1 MFSTRAM
8 TAALLLAL
16 GLPAG
21 AQTTDTLVE
30 RYKQMAGSEK
40 NAEAL
45 VAGLRD
51 GSRITLGSGAGAIA
65 VEPPTRKMGYGNVD
79 NALALTEASLE
90 RQGITDPT
98 PEQLKTALLG
108 VLDQRAA
115 GQGWG
120 QIANAL
126 DLRLGDLKRSQ
137 RAPERVAR
145 MGRPEKPERPAR
157 PERPERP
164 EKPQRPGR

>member
-16 GLPAG
+16 ALPAV

-98 PEQLKTALLG
+98 PGQLKAALLG

-120 QIANAL
+120 RIANAM